1 MGKDNTTP
9 GRNSDREKQCDDDA
23 HLDER
28 KISHLVRLDGRKGE
42 KFDDFR
48 L

>member
-9 GRNSDREKQCDDDA
+9 GRNNDREKQYDDDV

-28 KISHLVRLDGRKGE
+28 KSIHLVRLDGRKRE